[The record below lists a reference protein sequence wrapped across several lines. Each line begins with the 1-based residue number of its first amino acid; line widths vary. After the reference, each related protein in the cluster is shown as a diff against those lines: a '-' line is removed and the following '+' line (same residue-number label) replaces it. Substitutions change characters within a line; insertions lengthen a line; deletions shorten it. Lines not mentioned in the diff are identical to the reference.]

1 MLATIKHK
9 LISLFQL
16 ILVMIYIVFEEL
28 IWEGIAHPIYT
39 FVHSLKILQKVE
51 EKLHDFNRYVILVL
65 FIVMLAGVE
74 ALGLYAGYLFV
85 SGQVAVGLSI
95 YLTKIPI
102 AAFTFWMFR
111 ITEDKLM
118 KFGWFKWIYDKVMG
132 AIDWLKSLDIYISTM
147 EKLKS
152 LKMKIKAFKIRIK
165 EQYFSKESRF
175 VIKIKHLYKTIK
187 ASLRKKVDD
196 EI

>member
-1 MLATIKHK
+1 MLATIKYK

-65 FIVMLAGVE
+65 FITMLSSVE

-85 SGQVAVGLSI
+85 SGKVAIGLSI
-95 YLTKIPI
+95 
-102 AAFTFWMFR
+102 
-111 ITEDKLM
+111 
-118 KFGWFKWIYDKVMG
+118 
-132 AIDWLKSLDIYISTM
+132 
-147 EKLKS
+147 
-152 LKMKIKAFKIRIK
+152 
-165 EQYFSKESRF
+165 
-175 VIKIKHLYKTIK
+175 
-187 ASLRKKVDD
+187 
-196 EI
+196 

>member
-1 MLATIKHK
+1 MLSTIKHK

-51 EKLHDFNRYVILVL
+51 EKLHEVNRYVILVL
-65 FIVMLAGVE
+65 FVVMLAVVE

-118 KFGWFKWIYDKVMG
+118 KFGWFKWIYDYVMRF
-132 AIDWLKSLDIYISTM
+132 IDWLKSSDIYVATM
-147 EKLKS
+147 AKLKNV
-152 LKMKIKAFKIRIK
+152 KAKIKIFRLKL
-165 EQYFSKESRF
+165 FSKESRF
-175 VIKIKHLYKTIK
+175 VRKIKRLYVTIK
-187 ASLRKKVDD
+187 TSLSKKVDD
-196 EI
+196 EG

>member
-1 MLATIKHK
+1 MLSTIKHK

-51 EKLHDFNRYVILVL
+51 EKLHEVNRYIILVL

-85 SGQVAVGLSI
+85 SGQATVGLSI

-118 KFGWFKWIYDKVMG
+118 KFGWFKWIYDLVMKF
-132 AIDWLKSLDIYISTM
+132 IDWLKSSDIYVATM
-147 EKLKS
+147 AKLKNV
-152 LKMKIKAFKIRIK
+152 KEKIKAFRLKH
-165 EQYFSKESRF
+165 FSKESPF
-175 VIKIKHLYKTIK
+175 VTKIKRLYKTIK
-187 ASLRKKVDD
+187 TSLSKKVDD
-196 EI
+196 EV